1 MIIQLLGNIIPLIFG
16 IIAIWKWKS
25 SKLDNTQIRKRLGFT
40 PFSTFQIISGI
51 FISAFIFTIIFVVF
65 YYFNLL
71 TIVQFSWTRGNVL
84 KAISMLAA
92 LAFAEELIFRS
103 FFINGLRLWL
113 KSTTII
119 LIISAIFF
127 SLVHWFNDGSTVLSA
142 FSAFLGG
149 LMYAYAF
156 IKTDKL
162 WLPLGLHFSW
172 NFFQG
177 FVYGFPV
184 SGYVFDGLF
193 EVNISGQEFWTGGAY
208 GPEGGLI
215 GIFARVFVIFA
226 IWLLIKIKY
235 DSKQCI
241 KN

>member
-1 MIIQLLGNIIPLIFG
+1 MIIQLLGNVIPLIFG

-25 SKLDNTQIRKRLGFT
+25 SKLDYTEIRKRLGFT
-40 PFSTFQIISGI
+40 PFSTFQILVGI

-65 YYFNLL
+65 HYFNLL
-71 TIVQFSWTRGNVL
+71 TTVQFSWTRGNVFKVIL
-84 KAISMLAA
+84 TLAA
-92 LAFAEELIFRS
+92 LAFVEEIIFRS
-103 FFINGLRLWL
+103 FFINGLRLRL
-113 KSTTII
+113 KSTTLI

-142 FSAFLGG
+142 LSAFIGG

-184 SGYVFDGLF
+184 SGYVFEGIF
-193 EVNISGQEFWTGGAY
+193 EVNISGPELWTGGAY

-215 GIFARVFVIFA
+215 GIFARVFVILA
-226 IWLLIKIKY
+226 IGLMIKIKY
-235 DSKQCI
+235 GR
-241 KN
+241 

>member
-25 SKLDNTQIRKRLGFT
+25 SKLGYTEIRKRLGFT
-40 PFSTFQIISGI
+40 PFSTFQILSGI

-65 YYFNLL
+65 HYFNLL
-71 TIVQFSWTRGNVL
+71 TTVQFSWTRGNVFKVIL
-84 KAISMLAA
+84 TLGT
-92 LAFAEELIFRS
+92 LAFVEEIIFRS
-103 FFINGLRLWL
+103 FFINGLKLWL
-113 KSTTII
+113 KSTNLI

-127 SLVHWFNDGSTVLSA
+127 SLVHWFNDSSTVLSA
-142 FSAFLGG
+142 LSAFIGG

-162 WLPLGLHFSW
+162 WLPLGLHFAW

-184 SGYVFDGLF
+184 SGYVFEGLF
-193 EVNISGQEFWTGGAY
+193 EVNISGSELWTGGAY

-215 GIFARVFVIFA
+215 GIFARVFVILA

-235 DSKQCI
+235 GR
-241 KN
+241 